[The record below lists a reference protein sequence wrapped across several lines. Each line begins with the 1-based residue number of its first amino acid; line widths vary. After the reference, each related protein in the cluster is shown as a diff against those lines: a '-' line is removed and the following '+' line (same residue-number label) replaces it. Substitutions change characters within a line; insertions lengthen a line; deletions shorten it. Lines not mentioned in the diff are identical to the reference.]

1 MLIVCP
7 ECSLQ
12 VSDKAFVCPHCGFPM
27 KKDAQIYRKKE
38 KASTTAKWL
47 WPDLRDKKSKS
58 SKTIPSPHYCRERFH
73 RASDLQTAATAKLF

>member
-12 VSDKAFVCPHCGFPM
+12 VSDKALVCPHCGFPM

-38 KASTTAKWL
+38 KKHRRLPNGLA
-47 WPDLRDKKSKS
+47 R
-58 SKTIPSPHYCRERFH
+58 SPR
-73 RASDLQTAATAKLF
+73 

>member
-27 KKDAQIYRKKE
+27 KKDAQIYRKKG
-38 KASTTAKWL
+38 
-47 WPDLRDKKSKS
+47 KS
-58 SKTIPSPHYCRERFH
+58 IDDCQMALARSPR
-73 RASDLQTAATAKLF
+73 